1 VIGAGRWQR
10 LLKPLR
16 PLRVVIDARMA
27 DGASGGVQQ
36 WVIGLAAALSQL
48 DSGNERYLFLVNEG
62 QGDWLR
68 PHLGGPCRIV
78 VQPAAL
84 PAVTA
89 GPAAAGGGS
98 GGRAGQRPRVGLLRR
113 LARSARRR
121 VTGRKPQPASRL
133 SPFERSVRHIGADVV
148 HFPRQSASATSVPNI
163 YQPWDLQHRHLPEF
177 FSIEAREHRDKV
189 YRAFCANASLV
200 VVATTWVKEDV
211 AAQYGIQPER
221 IAVVNPPP
229 VTFAYVP
236 PTPAQEA
243 AIVERLA
250 LPARFAFYPA
260 LAWGHKNHERLFEAL
275 RRLRDRGI
283 LVPLVCSG
291 HLNERHPA
299 LVERAG
305 DLGVGDQ
312 VSFSGFLSEAEIQ
325 VVYRRA
331 TMLVFPSL
339 YEGWGF
345 PIVEAFAADL
355 PVTCSNVTSLPALVG
370 DAAVI
375 FDPLDPDAIAASIE
389 RLWVDAGLREAL
401 VERGR
406 MRLRRLDWRSTAETM
421 RAHYRRIAGRRLS
434 AAELLLLDAEP
445 LV

>member
-1 VIGAGRWQR
+1 MIGAGRWRRILQR
-10 LLKPLR
+10 LR
-16 PLRVVIDARMA
+16 PLHVVIDARMA
-27 DGASGGVQQ
+27 DGSSGGVQQ

-48 DSGNERYLFLVNEG
+48 TSRRERYLFLVIEG
-62 QGDWLR
+62 QGAWLR
-68 PHLGGPCRIV
+68 PYLGGRCSVV
-78 VQPAAL
+78 VQPAEPL
-84 PAVTA
+84 
-89 GPAAAGGGS
+89 S
-98 GGRAGQRPRVGLLRR
+98 GAPRPSLSQRLD
-113 LARSARRR
+113 RSFRRR
-121 VTGRKPQPASRL
+121 VLGRKLAPLPRL
-133 SPFERSVRHIGADVV
+133 SPFEQLMREVRADVV
-148 HFPRQSASATSVPNI
+148 HFPRQSASATTIPNI
-163 YQPWDLQHRHLPEF
+163 YQPWDLQHLHLPEF
-177 FSIEAREHRDKV
+177 FEADARQHRDAV
-189 YRAFCANASLV
+189 YRAFCANAALI
-200 VVATTWVKEDV
+200 VVATTWVKDDV
-211 AAQYGIQPER
+211 AAQYGIEPER

-229 VTFAYVP
+229 VTFAYVS

-250 LPARFAFYPA
+250 LPDRFAFYPA
-260 LAWGHKNHERLFEAL
+260 LAWGHKNHERLFQAL

-299 LVERAG
+299 LVERARE
-305 DLGVGDQ
+305 LGVADQ
-312 VSFSGFLSEAEIQ
+312 VSFPGFLSAAEIQ

-370 DAAVI
+370 DAALV

-389 RLWVDAGLREAL
+389 RLWLDAGLREAL
-401 VERGR
+401 VDRGR
-406 MRLRRLDWRSTAETM
+406 ARLRRLDWRSTAETM

-434 AAELLLLDAEP
+434 ADELRLLDAEP

>member
-1 VIGAGRWQR
+1 VIGGGGWRR
-10 LLKPLR
+10 ILKRLR

-27 DGASGGVQQ
+27 DGSSGGVQQ
-36 WVIGLAAALSQL
+36 WVIGLATALSQL
-48 DSGNERYLFLVNEG
+48 TSGSERYLFLVNEG

-68 PHLGGPCRIV
+68 PHLGGRCRIV
-78 VQPAAL
+78 VQPATPSGVA
-84 PAVTA
+84 A
-89 GPAAAGGGS
+89 GPAVAGGGS
-98 GGRAGQRPRVGLLRR
+98 GRRPGQRPRLGLGRRIVRGVRRR
-113 LARSARRR
+113 L
-121 VTGRKPQPASRL
+121 TGRKPPPRL
-133 SPFERSVRHIGADVV
+133 SPFEQSMHNIDADVV
-148 HFPRQSASATSVPNI
+148 HFPRQSASATTVPNI
-163 YQPWDLQHRHLPEF
+163 YQPWDLQHLHLPEF
-177 FSIEAREHRDKV
+177 FSIDARAHRDEV
-189 YRAFCANASLV
+189 YRAFCANAARI
-200 VVATTWVKEDV
+200 VVATAWVKEDV
-211 AAQYGIQPER
+211 AAQYGIERER

-229 VTFAYVP
+229 VTFAYVL
-236 PTPAQEA
+236 PTPEQEA
-243 AIVERLA
+243 AVVERLA
-250 LPARFAFYPA
+250 LPARYAFYPA

-283 LVPLVCSG
+283 VVPLVCSG

-305 DLGVGDQ
+305 ELGVADQ
-312 VSFSGFLSEAEIQ
+312 VSFSGFLSEVEIQ

-345 PIVEAFAADL
+345 PIVEAFASDL

-370 DAAVI
+370 DAGLV
-375 FDPLDPDAIAASIE
+375 FDPLDPAAIAASIE

-406 MRLRRLDWRSTAETM
+406 ERLRRLDWRSTAETM
-421 RAHYRRIAGRRLS
+421 RAHYRRIGGRRLS
-434 AAELLLLDAEP
+434 ADELRLLDAEP

>member
-1 VIGAGRWQR
+1 MIGAGRWR
-10 LLKPLR
+10 RILKRLR

-27 DGASGGVQQ
+27 DGSSGGVQQ

-48 DSGNERYLFLVNEG
+48 TSGSERYLFLVNEG

-68 PHLGGPCRIV
+68 PHLGGRCRIV
-78 VQPAAL
+78 VQPASL
-84 PAVTA
+84 
-89 GPAAAGGGS
+89 PAAAGKPPGAAGAP
-98 GGRAGQRPRVGLLRR
+98 GGRSGQRRRLSIGQR
-113 LARSARRR
+113 LARGVRRR
-121 VTGRKPQPASRL
+121 VTGRKPPPRL
-133 SPFERSVRHIGADVV
+133 SPFEESMHDLDADIV
-148 HFPRQSASATSVPNI
+148 HFPRQSASATRVPNI
-163 YQPWDLQHRHLPEF
+163 YQPWDLQHLHLPEF
-177 FSIEAREHRDKV
+177 FTVEAREHRDKV
-189 YRAFCANASLV
+189 YRAFCASASLI
-200 VVATTWVKEDV
+200 VVATTWVKQDV
-211 AAQYGIQPER
+211 AAQYGIEPER

-229 VTFAYVP
+229 VTFAYLP

-243 AIVERLA
+243 ATVERLA

-260 LAWGHKNHERLFEAL
+260 LAWGHKNHERLFQAL
-275 RRLRDRGI
+275 RQLRDRNV

-291 HLNERHPA
+291 HLNDRHSA

-305 DLGVGDQ
+305 ELGVADQ

-325 VVYRRA
+325 VVYRHA

-345 PIVEAFAADL
+345 PIVEAFAANL

-370 DAAVI
+370 DAALV

-389 RLWVDAGLREAL
+389 RLWLDAGLREAL
-401 VERGR
+401 VDRGR
-406 MRLRRLDWRSTAETM
+406 ARLRRLDWRSTAETM

-434 AAELLLLDAEP
+434 ADELRLLDAEP